1 MVCERRKEVFPVLF
15 HGTVTV
21 YSSTLGRY
29 NKVIIS
35 TDGANRVVTDCKNVK
50 NEALGGI
57 YRELA
62 TLVGIDNTLKIHANY
77 RGQQVTFP
85 VELYSKEY
93 IATQIAREYDGRNV
107 KQLATKFGYS
117 EKWIRKIVREN
128 ADAKRND

>member
-1 MVCERRKEVFPVLF
+1 M
-15 HGTVTV
+15 
-21 YSSTLGRY
+21 
-29 NKVIIS
+29 
-35 TDGANRVVTDCKNVK
+35 TDCKNVK

-128 ADAKRND
+128 ADTKRND